1 MRRYESIWVV
11 NGDLPDEE
19 VKSAID
25 KFSKIISSQGGTLVG
40 LDEWGRRKLAYK
52 IQGTI
57 RGYYV
62 LADFAGSSET
72 VKELERNYRIDD
84 RIIRYLTTKKSDQV
98 NLEALQ
104 AEIAAKAKAAAPP
117 APPEAAAGGEATAA
131 PVEAAAPVEVASR
144 WKSPPR
150 KNLQPRP
157 RRNNPCLSCLA
168 ANGSNFTSAA
178 RSVGFAWTPI
188 CPLTTKTS
196 TP

>member
-1 MRRYESIWVV
+1 MRRYESVWVV

-25 KFSKIISSQGGTLVG
+25 KFSGIISSQGGTLVG

-84 RIIRYLTTKKSDQV
+84 RIIRFLTTKKSDKV

-104 AEIAAKAKAAAPP
+104 AEIAAKAKAAT
-117 APPEAAAGGEATAA
+117 PEAVPEVAA
-131 PVEAAAPVEVASR
+131 PVEAAAPVEV
-144 WKSPPR
+144 SPP
-150 KNLQPRP
+150 
-157 RRNNPCLSCLA
+157 A
-168 ANGSNFTSAA
+168 AAA
-178 RSVGFAWTPI
+178 VPEEPAAPAQEE
-188 CPLTTKTS
+188 
-196 TP
+196 

>member
-1 MRRYESIWVV
+1 MRRYESVWVV

-62 LADFAGSSET
+62 LADFAGTSET

-84 RIIRYLTTKKSDQV
+84 RIIRYLTTKKVDKV
-98 NLEALQ
+98 NLQDLQ
-104 AEIAAKAKAAAPP
+104 AEIAARAKAAVP
-117 APPEAAAGGEATAA
+117 AAEPEAAPAGEATAA
-131 PVEAAAPVEVASR
+131 PAEAAAPEE
-144 WKSPPR
+144 P
-150 KNLQPRP
+150 
-157 RRNNPCLSCLA
+157 A
-168 ANGSNFTSAA
+168 APA
-178 RSVGFAWTPI
+178 
-188 CPLTTKTS
+188 KEE
-196 TP
+196 

>member
-25 KFSKIISSQGGTLVG
+25 KFSGIISSQGGTLVG

-62 LADFAGSSET
+62 LADFAGSSEMI
-72 VKELERNYRIDD
+72 KELERNYRIDD
-84 RIIRYLTTKKSDQV
+84 RIIRFLTTKKSDKV

-117 APPEAAAGGEATAA
+117 AEPE
-131 PVEAAAPVEVASR
+131 VAAPVEVAAPAVEAVSEE
-144 WKSPPR
+144 P
-150 KNLQPRP
+150 
-157 RRNNPCLSCLA
+157 A
-168 ANGSNFTSAA
+168 APA
-178 RSVGFAWTPI
+178 
-188 CPLTTKTS
+188 KEE
-196 TP
+196 

>member
-1 MRRYESIWVV
+1 MRRYESLWVV

-25 KFSKIISSQGGTLVG
+25 KFSGIISSQGGTVVG

-84 RIIRYLTTKKSDQV
+84 RIIRFLTTKKSDKV
-98 NLEALQ
+98 NLEALE

-117 APPEAAAGGEATAA
+117 AAPEVAP
-131 PVEAAAPVEVASR
+131 PVEAAAPAEVAA
-144 WKSPPR
+144 P
-150 KNLQPRP
+150 
-157 RRNNPCLSCLA
+157 A
-168 ANGSNFTSAA
+168 AAA
-178 RSVGFAWTPI
+178 APEE
-188 CPLTTKTS
+188 PAAPAKEE
-196 TP
+196 

>member
-1 MRRYESIWVV
+1 MRRYESVWVV

-25 KFSKIISSQGGTLVG
+25 KFSKIISSQGGTVVG

-62 LADFAGSSET
+62 LADFAGTSET

-84 RIIRYLTTKKSDQV
+84 RIIRFITTKKSDKV

-104 AEIAAKAKAAAPP
+104 AEIAAKAKAAAP
-117 APPEAAAGGEATAA
+117 AEPEVAA
-131 PVEAAAPVEVASR
+131 PVEAVAPAEVAAP
-144 WKSPPR
+144 
-150 KNLQPRP
+150 
-157 RRNNPCLSCLA
+157 A
-168 ANGSNFTSAA
+168 AEAA
-178 RSVGFAWTPI
+178 PEEPAAPA
-188 CPLTTKTS
+188 KEE
-196 TP
+196 

>member
-1 MRRYESIWVV
+1 MRRYESVWVV

-19 VKSAID
+19 VKSAIE
-25 KFSKIISSQGGTLVG
+25 KFSGIISSQGGTLVG

-72 VKELERNYRIDD
+72 VLELERNYRIDD
-84 RIIRYLTTKKSDQV
+84 RIIRFLTTKKSDKV

-117 APPEAAAGGEATAA
+117 AAEPEVAA
-131 PVEAAAPVEVASR
+131 PVEAAAPDE
-144 WKSPPR
+144 P
-150 KNLQPRP
+150 
-157 RRNNPCLSCLA
+157 A
-168 ANGSNFTSAA
+168 APA
-178 RSVGFAWTPI
+178 
-188 CPLTTKTS
+188 KEE
-196 TP
+196 

>member
-1 MRRYESIWVV
+1 MRRYESVWVV

-25 KFSKIISSQGGTLVG
+25 KFSNIISSQGGTLVG
-40 LDEWGRRKLAYK
+40 LDEWGRRKLSYK

-84 RIIRYLTTKKSDQV
+84 RIIRFLTTKKSDKV

-117 APPEAAAGGEATAA
+117 EPEAAA
-131 PVEAAAPVEVASR
+131 PVEAAAPEAT
-144 WKSPPR
+144 
-150 KNLQPRP
+150 
-157 RRNNPCLSCLA
+157 A
-168 ANGSNFTSAA
+168 APEEPAA
-178 RSVGFAWTPI
+178 PA
-188 CPLTTKTS
+188 KEE
-196 TP
+196 

>member
-1 MRRYESIWVV
+1 MRRYESVWVV

-40 LDEWGRRKLAYK
+40 VDEWGRRKLAYK

-84 RIIRYLTTKKSDQV
+84 RIIRFLTTKKSDKV

-117 APPEAAAGGEATAA
+117 AEPVVAA
-131 PVEAAAPVEVASR
+131 PVEAAAPAEVAA
-144 WKSPPR
+144 P
-150 KNLQPRP
+150 
-157 RRNNPCLSCLA
+157 A
-168 ANGSNFTSAA
+168 AAA
-178 RSVGFAWTPI
+178 APEETAVPA
-188 CPLTTKTS
+188 KEE
-196 TP
+196 